1 MNCNS
6 MYCNTIPMEHNAMQY
21 NTIQIRYNPRS
32 IQYATIHCNTAQY
45 TRTIRHNKIHYNLI
59 QYNAIQYRTI
69 YYATIQSR
77 HNQIYTYNVIQSN
90 TIQILNN
97 LNYTSTLQWK
107 YNTMHY
113 NAMTWL
119 FSETQCNTV
128 QCNTK
133 QNHQTQY
140 NTIQTKQITQSNT
153 ILIQIKS
160 NAIHCKTIQY
170 NATQ

>member
-1 MNCNS
+1 
-6 MYCNTIPMEHNAMQY
+6 
-21 NTIQIRYNPRS
+21 
-32 IQYATIHCNTAQY
+32 
-45 TRTIRHNKIHYNLI
+45 
-59 QYNAIQYRTI
+59 
-69 YYATIQSR
+69 
-77 HNQIYTYNVIQSN
+77 
-90 TIQILNN
+90 
-97 LNYTSTLQWK
+97 
-107 YNTMHY
+107 MHY

-170 NATQ
+170 NATQQEIKYNTIRYSIAQCNAIKCKVNSLQYARYNTPPHNAMQYMQLRIQTQYKITHIHRICYNAIHIQYTCDTIQCSTIQCKHNTIQYIAMQYNTIRNNTIATTQYNTYTM